1 MNDHTS
7 IDAHIPE
14 DGGWT
19 EENGNPIL
27 LLSIPSLKNYIDK
40 TIYKFSYKWVYDL
53 EEKAYVLIIELNK
66 VDTFAIIFHEQ
77 HAGQLLLD
85 VDAYNEFIIYVT
97 SELIEVIDENTNY
110 LTLPKVKLTRNVLA
124 GW

>member
-1 MNDHTS
+1 MNEQTS

-19 EENGNPIL
+19 EENGQSIL
-27 LLSIPSLKNYIDK
+27 LLSIPSLKKYMDK
-40 TIYKFSYKWVYDL
+40 TVHKFSYKWVYDR
-53 EEKAYVLIIELNK
+53 EEKAYVLILELNK
-66 VDTFAIIFHEQ
+66 VDTFAIMFHEQ

-85 VDAYNEFIIYVT
+85 ADAYNEFILYVT
-97 SELIEVIDENTNY
+97 GELIEEVDENTSY
-110 LTLPKVKLTRNVLA
+110 LIFPKIKLTRNVLA